1 MLIAQENLQMNE
13 IKLKNKEHKP
23 IPLSIA
29 IVNPGQIILR
39 QKSPGTS
46 SIMYIHMTRT
56 LNLSHFLSL
65 AMQLRASEIRER
77 AASTRGARS
86 RSNLNNLIN

>member
-1 MLIAQENLQMNE
+1 MCVIVQEL
-13 IKLKNKEHKP
+13 
-23 IPLSIA
+23 A
-29 IVNPGQIILR
+29 IERKKSQKQRTQANTAFNTHCQPRPIILR

-65 AMQLRASEIRER
+65 AMQLRASEIRECAR
-77 AASTRGARS
+77 FGTRRS
-86 RSNLNNLIN
+86 ISLEFK